1 MRFRAWLLWLLILVG
16 GVIEAKSVPSV
27 KISPQEGS
35 GGARSGYQFY
45 RISYRNPEAAP
56 RRVECL
62 WQLHGWVKKTLFL
75 PGNESGVLEVGIPLT
90 ADRNSPGTLFVYD
103 EDGTQ
108 VEKSPLDVFSPGWE
122 VAYSNR
128 LSAQEAEKI
137 HDSLQPSLLRH
148 RAVSVEA
155 VGAWPTDCRAY
166 LGGRWIILPDAEFEN
181 LTTTQQDALLK
192 FVALGGVL
200 VKTDSGMRDQAERIY
215 GRGRIVELPRSPER
229 WSSLDFHGDE
239 AQVFDVKQAQLKA
252 PMLALRGIFWVMTVF
267 CVAFGPLCYWALLK
281 LGKLSHILWI
291 LPASSGLF
299 VGGLVMFAGVSEGW
313 GTKSALN
320 SLTFLDQKSGLAVS
334 GGTLEYYAA
343 LTEPRGMEFSDK
355 MIFLYAGLDSSPIL
369 NLTDGQR
376 FYGGVARPR
385 MVGILP
391 FRRVE
396 FRSERLLVRRISE
409 TELEVENALN
419 ARLLEVEVRDGIGHI
434 YRGAE
439 PIESGKKALLK
450 RENGK
455 VVLNWRGRNLGGLV
469 PPGGY
474 AAQLEATPF
483 LEPGARAKQEDSWL
497 IGTLE
502 AQP

>member
-1 MRFRAWLLWLLILVG
+1 MRFRAWLLWLLILLS
-16 GVIEAKSVPSV
+16 GVIEAKESPSV
-27 KISPQEGS
+27 KVSPLAGS

-45 RISYRNPEAAP
+45 RLSYRNPDAVP

-90 ADRNSPGTLFVYD
+90 ADRNRPGTFFVYD
-103 EDGTQ
+103 EAGTQ
-108 VEKSPLDVFSPGWE
+108 VGKSLLDVFSPGWE
-122 VAYSNR
+122 IAYSNT
-128 LSAQEAEKI
+128 LSAQEVEQIRAA
-137 HDSLQPSLLRH
+137 LQPSLLRH
-148 RAVSVEA
+148 RAAAAEPVEE
-155 VGAWPTDCRAY
+155 WPTDCRAY
-166 LGGRWIILPDAEFEN
+166 LGGRWIMLPDAEFER
-181 LTTTQQDALLK
+181 LTSLQQKALLD

-200 VKTDSGMRDQAERIY
+200 VRTDSGMRDQAERIY
-215 GRGRIVELPRSPER
+215 GRGRIVELPQSPER
-229 WSSLDFHGDE
+229 WSELNFHGDE
-239 AQVFDVKQAQLKA
+239 SQVFEVKQAQLKA

-299 VGGLVMFAGVSEGW
+299 VGGMVMFAGLSEGW

-320 SLTFLDQKSGLAVS
+320 SLTFLDQKSRLAVS

-396 FRSERLLVRRISE
+396 FRPERLLVRRISE

-419 ARLLEVEVRDGIGHI
+419 ARLLELEVRDKGGHI
-434 YRGAE
+434 YRGSQ
-439 PIESGKKALLK
+439 PIDSGSRALLK
-450 RENGK
+450 REDTR
-455 VVLNWRGRNLGGLV
+455 VVLNWRGRNLAGLI
-469 PPGGY
+469 PAGGY
-474 AAQLEATPF
+474 AARLEATPF
-483 LEPGARAKQEDSWL
+483 LEPGARATREDSWL

-502 AQP
+502 AMP